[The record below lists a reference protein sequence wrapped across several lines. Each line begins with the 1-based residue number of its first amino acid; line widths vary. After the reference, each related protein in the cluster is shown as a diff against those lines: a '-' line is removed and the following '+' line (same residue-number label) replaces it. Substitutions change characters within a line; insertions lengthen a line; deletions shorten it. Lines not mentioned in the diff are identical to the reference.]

1 MSCYAISTKIILDIG
16 MTVNERLYISE
27 LMDKFENAVKDKNID
42 LLISILKEIELNDL
56 AIEQLLIHIGLKRG
70 IEDIKP

>member
-1 MSCYAISTKIILDIG
+1 MMNNKYIG
-16 MTVNERLYISE
+16 MTVNKRLYTSG
-27 LMDKFENAVKDKNID
+27 LMDKFDNAVKDKNID

-70 IEDIKP
+70 LEDIKP

>member
-1 MSCYAISTKIILDIG
+1 
-16 MTVNERLYISE
+16 MTVNKRLYTSG
-27 LMDKFENAVKDKNID
+27 LMDKFDNAVKDKNID

-70 IEDIKP
+70 LEDIKP

>member
-1 MSCYAISTKIILDIG
+1 MSCCAISIKIILDIG
-16 MTVNERLYISE
+16 MTVNERLYISG

-56 AIEQLLIHIGLKRG
+56 AIEQLLIHFGL
-70 IEDIKP
+70 

>member
-1 MSCYAISTKIILDIG
+1 
-16 MTVNERLYISE
+16 
-27 LMDKFENAVKDKNID
+27 MDKFDNPVKDKNID

-70 IEDIKP
+70 LEDIKP

>member
-1 MSCYAISTKIILDIG
+1 MNNKYFG
-16 MTVNERLYISE
+16 MTVNERFYISG
-27 LMDKFENAVKDKNID
+27 LMDRSDNAVKEKNID

-70 IEDIKP
+70 LEDINP